1 MNSPAQLDRALLRLA
16 AEFFMSATAELNRV
30 YIKYDNYFSTIFGN
44 PILEEGN
51 RNRDVDVQFS
61 LQLNIFSFSH
71 LFTPNFPLPYFE
83 NLSGMKMTGS

>member
-61 LQLNIFSFSH
+61 RRASGRGKSFIKNKTQQNIFTSS
-71 LFTPNFPLPYFE
+71 
-83 NLSGMKMTGS
+83 